1 MGRKDDTRRKEIIQR
16 DSWLCTAILERIEHA
31 RAKHPDWAGMGATAA
46 FAIILGE
53 VAELKEAIS
62 GESEERQKDEAL
74 DVIATCCRFILG
86 EHK

>member
-1 MGRKDDTRRKEIIQR
+1 MGRKDDRRKEIIQR

-31 RAKHPDWAGMGATAA
+31 RVKHPDWAGMGATAA

-74 DVIATCCRFILG
+74 DVIATCCRFIMG